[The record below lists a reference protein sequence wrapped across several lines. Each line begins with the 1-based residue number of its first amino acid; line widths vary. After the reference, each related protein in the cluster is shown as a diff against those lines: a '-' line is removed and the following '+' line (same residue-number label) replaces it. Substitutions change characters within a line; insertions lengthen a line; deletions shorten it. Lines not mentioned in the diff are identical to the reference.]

1 MVYRNLSKTDA
12 LKKLKS
18 YDYTSEAKNATI
30 TNTIAQKEEL
40 DCVDASDTECYFI
53 TRQRNNFCFSSLM
66 GSPIHLLALGLV
78 SNVLSIVFQLG
89 SLLDIKKDLPA
100 RAKSTI
106 EALANSRIDF
116 TPAET
121 SLSNKTTGQIG
132 NDYIRTCTFICY
144 MFRHID
150 QCIAGKNHNGINM
163 KDYDSKMQRI
173 IYC

>member
-1 MVYRNLSKTDA
+1 
-12 LKKLKS
+12 
-18 YDYTSEAKNATI
+18 
-30 TNTIAQKEEL
+30 
-40 DCVDASDTECYFI
+40 
-53 TRQRNNFCFSSLM
+53 M

-121 SLSNKTTGQIG
+121 SLSNKTTG
-132 NDYIRTCTFICY
+132 
-144 MFRHID
+144 
-150 QCIAGKNHNGINM
+150 
-163 KDYDSKMQRI
+163 
-173 IYC
+173 